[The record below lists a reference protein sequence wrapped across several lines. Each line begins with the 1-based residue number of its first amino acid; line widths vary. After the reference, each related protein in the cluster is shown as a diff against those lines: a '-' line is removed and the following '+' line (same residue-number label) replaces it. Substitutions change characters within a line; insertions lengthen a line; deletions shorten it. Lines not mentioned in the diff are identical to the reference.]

1 MLRTRRKKKLF
12 IEARDRHSTVSSSIT
27 STMLLRAGDY
37 VSVKLLSR
45 SDLRWSIDK
54 RTSFSVIYLNSFM
67 KSSGFLAQ
75 QPSTS
80 FLLNSDSSA
89 TLNKWSTR
97 TAFANVHYSGSKGP
111 TLKNER
117 KIVIQETGFHVISFQ
132 VSVHQF
138 EKKEFVLSLHRF
150 SMGHIPEE
158 THNCS
163 TTSNPYYT
171 SQLACTLLLHST
183 RGSEYEVRVWSPGGV
198 LYTDFRAPEEDSHS
212 LSYLSA
218 TLLPKPSTYS
228 VANVQLKV
236 SYVF

>member
-27 STMLLRAGDY
+27 STMLLRTGDY

-89 TLNKWSTR
+89 TLNKWSTK

-228 VANVQLKV
+228 VANVKLKV
-236 SYVF
+236 SYVS